1 MLSSCENKDAACEV
15 IKYFSSEDFEGGYSI
30 PLSGYMSNIVDTSNI
45 GRLADFELQDYEDV
59 YPATPAVSV
68 EGDDWKTVL
77 WNVVLGY
84 VSADEAIEDLNTR
97 YNAALESG
105 LSNGTCKRVIVEN
118 YDPLQPSAGTVT
130 YKTE

>member
-1 MLSSCENKDAACEV
+1 MLSSCENKDAAWEV
-15 IKYFSSEDFEGGYSI
+15 IKYFSSEDFLKGYFEGGYSI

-68 EGDDWKTVL
+68 EGDDWKNVL

-84 VSADEAIEDLNTR
+84 VSADEAIED
-97 YNAALESG
+97 
-105 LSNGTCKRVIVEN
+105 
-118 YDPLQPSAGTVT
+118 
-130 YKTE
+130 